1 MGSEQNRLSLKAQVA
16 MELGRS
22 ALMIKLNPA
31 RAQLGRDS
39 YSIGDKD
46 RVIKVLFVAQDI

>member
-1 MGSEQNRLSLKAQVA
+1 
-16 MELGRS
+16 
-22 ALMIKLNPA
+22 LMIKLNPA